1 MIKLLSI
8 NEYFQKNDS
17 NLKLMDNIVKRVIYK
32 YGERVKIDRG
42 GDDST
47 KNTITSFIILKIL
60 KDDFIKFLDKLKILT
75 KKQNVVLSYS
85 SINIDSSSIRITIY
99 LKSFYTKRVK
109 PRQFVYH
116 STTAKNRADILEKGL
131 ICSDSSKN
139 WGTGQ
144 IYYDPAIFVVNNKK
158 DYMLYYHTF
167 DYDIWQIDTTKCN
180 NKWYIDFNL
189 HNEHDILQTYLMT
202 YEDIPKDAIRLIDK
216 KDMI

>member
-8 NEYFQKNDS
+8 NEYFQRNDS

-32 YGERVKIDRG
+32 YGEHVKIDRG

-60 KDDFIKFLDKLKILT
+60 RDDFIKFLDKLKILT

-116 STTAKNRADILEKGL
+116 STSAKNRADILEKGL

-158 DYMLYYHTF
+158 MLL
-167 DYDIWQIDTTKCN
+167 D
-180 NKWYIDFNL
+180 L
-189 HNEHDILQTYLMT
+189 
-202 YEDIPKDAIRLIDK
+202 
-216 KDMI
+216 